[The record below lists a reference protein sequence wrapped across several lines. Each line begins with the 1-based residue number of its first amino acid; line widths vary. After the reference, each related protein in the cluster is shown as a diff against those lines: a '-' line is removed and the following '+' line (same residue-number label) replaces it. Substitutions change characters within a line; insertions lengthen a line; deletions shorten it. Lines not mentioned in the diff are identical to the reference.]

1 MNVQIPLILG
11 DVVNVVSKYTKE
23 AVGNFIE
30 DVKQPA
36 IKLVQMYTL
45 QVVQSNYY
53 VVEPFKFI
61 LDPSFY
67 VTNYRFH
74 YYMYA

>member
-11 DVVNVVSKYTKE
+11 DVVNVVSKYTKD

-45 QVVQSNYY
+45 QVVQSNYL
-53 VVEPFKFI
+53 VEPFKFI

-67 VTNYRFH
+67 VANYRFH
-74 YYMYA
+74 YYMYT